1 MSIAS
6 AEIALYYA
14 KQRDQ
19 TTPESNGGR
28 PSSSPITSN
37 VEGNI
42 WPSVTS
48 AQRET
53 GQTRCEKVFFKNRNA
68 ADDKGLE
75 AWVALA
81 GHNASDE
88 FEWIVPADQ
97 DDLQSDLAGTERK
110 YSAGLLSA
118 DAAAG
123 ASTIGIT
130 LDNPALIDAWQ
141 DGDAIIIY
149 SNQSSPAATTGT
161 KETNTISGAPT
172 LSGSV
177 LTITLIT
184 PLVNAHAIAQNA
196 CCCGKASSPVDF
208 APRFDGVL
216 QSGTGSY
223 DITTYPIE
231 LGNLGTIRQK
241 WMLTYLGSSGM
252 AELSGDTLG
261 SLGSYNITSDIAP
274 INADSGTAYLTI
286 KAGGHGAAHV
296 SGDTLV
302 FDTYEAAIGFF
313 WFKETP
319 AGAAEMGLTVSSVA
333 CGCETLV

>member
-6 AEIALYYA
+6 AEITLYYA

-19 TTPESNGGR
+19 TTPGSNGGR
-28 PSSSPITSN
+28 PSDNAVTSN

-68 ADDKGLE
+68 ADDKGLD
-75 AWVALA
+75 AWIALSLP
-81 GHNASDE
+81 NPSDE

-97 DDLQSDLAGTERK
+97 DALQSSLTGAERK
-110 YSAGLLSA
+110 YSAGRLSA
-118 DAAAG
+118 DVTAG
-123 ASTIGIT
+123 VSTISIT
-130 LDNPALIDAWQ
+130 LDNAALADAWQ

-149 SNQSSPAATTGT
+149 SNQNSPAATTGT
-161 KETNTISGAPT
+161 KETNVIAGTPT
-172 LSGSV
+172 LTGSV
-177 LTITLIT
+177 LTITLAT
-184 PLVNAHAIAQNA
+184 PLINAHTVANGA
-196 CCCGKASSPVDF
+196 CCCGKIRSEVDF

-241 WMLTYLGSSGM
+241 WTLTYLGSRL

-261 SLGSYNITSDIAP
+261 SLGS
-274 INADSGTAYLTI
+274 
-286 KAGGHGAAHV
+286 K
-296 SGDTLV
+296 
-302 FDTYEAAIGFF
+302 
-313 WFKETP
+313 
-319 AGAAEMGLTVSSVA
+319 SSFPV
-333 CGCETLV
+333 

>member
-6 AEIALYYA
+6 AEITLYYA

-19 TTPESNGGR
+19 TTPDSNGGR
-28 PSSSPITSN
+28 PSDNAVTSN

-48 AQRET
+48 SQRET

-68 ADDKGLE
+68 ADDKGLD
-75 AWVALA
+75 AWIALSLP
-81 GHNASDE
+81 NPSDE

-110 YSAGLLSA
+110 YSAGLLAA
-118 DAAAG
+118 DAAVG
-123 ASTIGIT
+123 ASTIRIT
-130 LDNPALIDAWQ
+130 LDNSSLADAWK

-149 SNQSSPAATTGT
+149 SNQSSPAATTGI

-177 LTITLIT
+177 LTITLAT
-184 PLVNAHAIAQNA
+184 PLINAHTVANGG
-196 CCCGKASSPVDF
+196 CCCGKVASAFDF
-208 APRFDGVL
+208 APRVDGVL

-241 WMLTYLGSSGM
+241 WTLTYLGSGL

-261 SLGSYNITSDIAP
+261 SLGSFSLKSDIAP
-274 INADSGTAYLTI
+274 INAVSGTAYLTI

-296 SGDTLV
+296 NGDTLV
-302 FDTYEAAIGFF
+302 FDTYEAAMGVF
-313 WFKETP
+313 WFKQTP
-319 AGAAEMGLTVSSVA
+319 AGAAAMGLTVPSLS
-333 CGCETLV
+333 CGCETTV

>member
-6 AEIALYYA
+6 AEITLYYA

-19 TTPESNGGR
+19 TTPDSNGGR
-28 PSSSPITSN
+28 PSDNAVTSN

-68 ADDKGLE
+68 ADDKGLD
-75 AWVALA
+75 AWIALSLP
-81 GHNASDE
+81 NPSDE

-110 YSAGLLSA
+110 YSAGLLAA
-118 DAAAG
+118 DAAVG
-123 ASTIGIT
+123 ASTIRIT
-130 LDNPALIDAWQ
+130 LDNSSLADAWK

-149 SNQSSPAATTGT
+149 SNQSSPAATTGI

-177 LTITLIT
+177 LTITLAT
-184 PLVNAHAIAQNA
+184 PLINAHTVANGG
-196 CCCGKASSPVDF
+196 CCCGKVASAFDF
-208 APRFDGVL
+208 APRVDGVL

-241 WMLTYLGSSGM
+241 WTLTYLGSGL

-261 SLGSYNITSDIAP
+261 SLGSFSLKSDIAP
-274 INADSGTAYLTI
+274 INAVSGTAYLTI

-319 AGAAEMGLTVSSVA
+319 AGAAAMGLTVSSVA